1 MRLRFLA
8 FSFATLTLLGCPPP
22 EATSKV
28 DTVLDADA
36 LVIEGTTDEEQN
48 WLARLE
54 SDDAPPGEYF
64 SFVSTTRPT
73 DVSGLATFDPGPCR
87 GTCRVPGLGLFR
99 GYAKLERQGP
109 LRLQADEYAEA
120 PEMQPATSMYFVL
133 ARRGTTTGSVR
144 ITGLVSIE
152 GNAGCGGSNPD
163 PPTLVTSTL
172 RR

>member
-1 MRLRFLA
+1 MRSRLLA
-8 FSFATLTLLGCPPP
+8 LSFVASMLLGCPPP
-22 EATSKV
+22 EAASKV
-28 DTVLDADA
+28 DAVLEADA
-36 LVIEGTTDEEQN
+36 LVVEGTTDEDQQ

-73 DVSGLATFDPGPCR
+73 DVSGLATFDPAPCK
-87 GTCRVPGLGLFR
+87 GTCRVPGLGLFS

-109 LRLQADEYAEA
+109 LRLQADEYAAA
-120 PEMQPATSMYFVL
+120 PERQPATTMYFVL
-133 ARRGTTTGSVR
+133 ARRGATTGSVR
-144 ITGLVSIE
+144 VTGMISIE
-152 GNAGCGGSNPD
+152 GNAGCGGSDPD